1 MEIKR
6 LAEKKEVYQKGKNSI
21 DSVTIASY
29 DKDFELT
36 FTHNS
41 TAIEGNTL
49 TLMETKVVLE
59 DGISIGGKELREIYE
74 VVNHKKAYRYV
85 KKCIAD
91 GKELDENIVKEIHA
105 ILTENIIIGGV
116 YRNQE
121 VRISGA
127 GHTPPSGNEMYIQ
140 IKNFYAD
147 LAWKKK
153 ELNPIEYAA
162 WSHAEF
168 VRIHPFIDGNGRTS
182 RLIMNYQLMSSGF
195 LPVSI
200 AKENRLD
207 YYNALEKYAVDG
219 LLEEFADLVADLEE
233 EQLDTYIRLIR

>member
-1 MEIKR
+1 MDIEKII
-6 LAEKKEVYQKGKNSI
+6 EKKELFQAGKNSI
-21 DSVTIASY
+21 DAITISSY
-29 DKDFELT
+29 EKDFELT

-74 VVNHKKAYRYV
+74 VINHKKAYRYV
-85 KKCIAD
+85 KKCIAE
-91 GKELDENIVKEIHA
+91 GKPLSEQIVKEIHA
-105 ILTENIIIGGV
+105 LLTENIIVGGI

-127 GHTPPSGNEMYIQ
+127 GHVPPTGNDMFIQ

-147 LAWKKK
+147 MACKN
-153 ELNPIEYAA
+153 ELNPIEFAA
-162 WSHAEF
+162 WSYAEF

-182 RLIMNYQLMSSGF
+182 RLIMNYQLMINGF

-200 AKENRLD
+200 AKENRLE
-207 YYNALEKYAVDG
+207 YYNALEAYAVNG
-219 LLEEFADLVADLEE
+219 NLELFSELIAKLEE
-233 EQLDTYIRLIR
+233 EQLDTYLKLIK